1 LQRQNDET
9 IMRRLIFIIIILS
22 IIPLTHSKFYK
33 KEGKL
38 SMPELPETWK
48 LYSEIQLDSVID
60 YELFE
65 QAITGYNKIE
75 DKKKEIITLIDYSRP
90 SNEERLFVIDLKN
103 KELLYKSLVAH
114 GRNSGS
120 LYATSFSNKN
130 GSYKSSLGFFLTE
143 NTYQGKNGYSLVL
156 DGLEKGINDMAKARA
171 IVMHAASY
179 SSNASIKSTGQ
190 LGRSLGCPALPK
202 EVSKD
207 IINLIK
213 GGSLVYIYADDPNYF
228 AESTIISPEEHEDFG
243 KHIG

>member
-1 LQRQNDET
+1 
-9 IMRRLIFIIIILS
+9 MRRLIFIALILS
-22 IIPLTHSKFYK
+22 IIPLTHSKFYQ
-33 KEGKL
+33 KEQQIVSL
-38 SMPELPETWK
+38 PEVPETWK
-48 LYSEIQLDSVID
+48 LYDEINLDGIVD
-60 YELFE
+60 YDLFE
-65 QAITGYNKIE
+65 LALTGYNKIE

-90 SNEERLFVIDLKN
+90 STEERLFVIDLKN

-114 GRNSGS
+114 GRNSGN

-143 NTYQGKNGYSLVL
+143 NTYQGRNGYSLVL
-156 DGLEKGINDMAKARA
+156 DGLEKGINDLAKQRA

-228 AESTIISPEEHEDFG
+228 AQSDIVGSEQEFD
-243 KHIG
+243 KHIS

>member
-1 LQRQNDET
+1 
-9 IMRRLIFIIIILS
+9 MRRLIFIAIILS
-22 IIPLTHSKFYK
+22 IIPLTHSKFK
-33 KEGKL
+33 QKDQSL
-38 SMPELPETWK
+38 SLIELPETWR
-48 LYSEIQLDSVID
+48 LYDEINLDGIIEYD
-60 YELFE
+60 LFE
-65 QAITGYNKIE
+65 QAILGYNKIE
-75 DKKKEIITLIDYSRP
+75 DKKKEIITLIDYSKP
-90 SNEERLFVIDLKN
+90 STEERLYVIDLKN

-114 GRNSGS
+114 GRNSGN

-156 DGLEKGINDMAKARA
+156 DGLEKGINDMAKRRA

-179 SSNASIKSTGQ
+179 SSNASIRSNGQ

-213 GGSLVYIYADDPNYF
+213 DGSLVYIYADDPNYF
-228 AESTIISPEEHEDFG
+228 AESTIVGNDQEFDRN
-243 KHIG
+243 IG